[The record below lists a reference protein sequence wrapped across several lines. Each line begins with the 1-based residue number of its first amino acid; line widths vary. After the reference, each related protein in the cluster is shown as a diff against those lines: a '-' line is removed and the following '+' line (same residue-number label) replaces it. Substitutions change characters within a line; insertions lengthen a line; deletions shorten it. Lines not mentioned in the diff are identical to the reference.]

1 MKKGSLH
8 KALKIPASKRIP
20 TTLLTRI
27 HDARQNS
34 IVKNPTKTGKRRIK
48 ATGCLKKKVNFAL
61 NVRK

>member
-8 KALKIPASKRIP
+8 KALEIPKSERIP

-27 HDARQNS
+27 KSAKQNTT
-34 IVKNPTKTGKRRIK
+34 IRNPTKTGKRRIK